1 MTKLSLEEINAG
13 LNKLNSWSYKDNYI
27 DKNFV
32 FEDFNEAFG
41 FMSRIALLS
50 EKLQHHPDWSNVYN
64 KVHIRLSTHD
74 AGGIT
79 ELDITM
85 AAQIDAYVNMD

>member
-1 MTKLSLEEINAG
+1 MTKLSPEEINAG

-64 KVHIRLSTHD
+64 KVNIRLSTHD

-85 AAQIDAYVNMD
+85 AAKIDAYVS

>member
-79 ELDITM
+79 ELDIRM

>member
-13 LNKLNSWSYKDNYI
+13 LNKLNSWSYKDDYI

-50 EKLQHHPDWSNVYN
+50 EKLQHHPDWSNIYN
-64 KVHIRLSTHD
+64 KVNIRLSTHD

-85 AAQIDAYVNMD
+85 AAKIDAYVS

>member
-13 LNKLNSWSYKDNYI
+13 LNKLNGWSYKDNYI

-64 KVHIRLSTHD
+64 KVNIRLSTHD

-85 AAQIDAYVNMD
+85 AAKIDAYVNMG